1 MSTTANH
8 NDLLKL
14 PGMFREGID
23 VLGEIKRLLDQ
34 EREAVTSNDLKQLES
49 VIADKK
55 AAVIQF
61 AQCQANWSQLI
72 SGHATSA
79 DGFFDCL
86 PEQARALLRP
96 HWEQLET
103 ALQAVQD
110 ANERN
115 GQIIGMRNRQVTQ
128 LLSALQGHRPASQL
142 YTDGG
147 SRNNYG
153 AQSRIGKA

>member
-1 MSTTANH
+1 MTATANS

-14 PGMFREGID
+14 PTMFQEGRETLE
-23 VLGEIKRLLDQ
+23 VIKELLNQ
-34 EREAVTSNDLKQLES
+34 ERDAITSNDLKRLEA

-55 AAVIQF
+55 EAVIQF
-61 AQCQANWSQLI
+61 ANIQANWSQLI
-72 SGHATSA
+72 SSHAESA
-79 DGFFDCL
+79 DEFFAGL
-86 PEQARALLRP
+86 PEQACNLLRP

-103 ALQAVQD
+103 SMQAVQQV
-110 ANERN
+110 NERN
-115 GQIIGMRNRQVTQ
+115 GQIVGMRNRQVTE
-128 LLSALQGHRPASQL
+128 LLSALQGQRPSSQL